1 MSIVDSIHINFSQ
14 AGINKMSKGTL
25 FVVATPIG
33 NLDDLSPRAR
43 ETLEQVELVA
53 AEDTR
58 VTGRLLSNFG
68 ISARMMA
75 LFDHNEEKTVSELI
89 KALDSGNSVA
99 LVSDAGTPLISDPG
113 FRLVRAAHGAGIT
126 VSPVPGPSS
135 AVAALSVSGLASD
148 RFVFEGFLPPRRAA
162 RKRRLAELKSE
173 RRTLLFFESVHRVGE
188 TLVDLVEVFG
198 PGRQGFIG
206 RELSKLYEQCV
217 AAPLVELAGL
227 ITDGDIPRKGEFVVG
242 VAGETPETSGDME
255 MSDALLRELA
265 AVLPGKQAV
274 DIVARVTGNSRNRVY
289 RQMLVLKNEKS

>member
-1 MSIVDSIHINFSQ
+1 
-14 AGINKMSKGTL
+14 MSKGTL

-33 NLDDLSPRAR
+33 NLNDLSPRAR
-43 ETLEQVELVA
+43 ETLEHVDLVA

-58 VTGRLLSNFG
+58 VTGRLLSSFG

-75 LFDHNEEKTVSELI
+75 LYDHNEEKKVSELI

-113 FRLVRAAHGAGIT
+113 FRLVWAAHDAGIS
-126 VSPVPGPSS
+126 VSPIPGPSS

-162 RKRRLAELKSE
+162 RKRCLAELKSE

-188 TLVDLVEVFG
+188 TLVDLVEAFG
-198 PGRQGFIG
+198 PSRQGFIG
-206 RELSKLYEQCV
+206 RELSKLHEQCV

-227 ITDGDIPRKGEFVVG
+227 ITDGDIPQKGEFVVG
-242 VAGETPETSGDME
+242 VAGATPETSDDIE

-274 DIVARVTGNSRNRVY
+274 DLSLIHI
-289 RQMLVLKNEKS
+289 